1 MGSRPGREEGAGWA
15 RSGVQ
20 QVTHA
25 RGGRALDAALLHLT
39 EEERQWRHGDRRQEV
54 AAAGLFPA
62 GSRLNPRE
70 QSEGER
76 IHVGGDEA
84 GA

>member
-1 MGSRPGREEGAGWA
+1 M
-15 RSGVQ
+15 
-20 QVTHA
+20 THA
-25 RGGRALDAALLHLT
+25 RGGRALDAELLPLA
-39 EEERQWRHGDRRQEV
+39 EEERQWSHGDRRQEV

-76 IHVGGDEA
+76 INIGGDEA